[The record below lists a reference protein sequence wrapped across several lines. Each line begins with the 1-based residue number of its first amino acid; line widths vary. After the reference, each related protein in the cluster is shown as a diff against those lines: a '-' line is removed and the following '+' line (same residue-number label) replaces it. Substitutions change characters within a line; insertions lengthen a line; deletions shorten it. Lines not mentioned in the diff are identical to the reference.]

1 MRPINVLLI
10 EDNPADIELVREA
23 LKMVE
28 LEALLQIANDFEE
41 AQTHFVGGVCP
52 EVILLDLNLP
62 KGSGLELL
70 KMFRSS
76 PKFKRVPV
84 IVVSSSSAARDR
96 DRAAAL
102 GAAHYFRKP
111 TDLDEFMRLGQIV
124 IESLT
129 NLPEF

>member
-1 MRPINVLLI
+1 MKPVNVLLI

-23 LKMVE
+23 LKTVE
-28 LEALLQIANDFEE
+28 LEPLLEIANDFEE
-41 AQTHFVGGVCP
+41 AQTHFVRGGCP

-62 KGSGLELL
+62 KGNGLELL
-70 KMFRSS
+70 QMFRSS
-76 PKFKRVPV
+76 PKFQSVPV

-96 DRAAAL
+96 DRAAEL

-129 NLPEF
+129 DQPNP